1 MQRNHEPV
9 TFNEWLML
17 YLYMMLPIFNLIKLI
32 TMAGD
37 KEINP
42 VLSNWAKAML
52 WMMLIGVGVG
62 IVYALVVSSL
72 LKGALY
78 AM

>member
-9 TFNEWLML
+9 TFNEWLVL
-17 YLYMMLPIFNLIKLI
+17 HLLLLLTVYNIVLLIR
-32 TMAGD
+32 TARNT
-37 KEINP
+37 EINP

-52 WMMLIGVGVG
+52 IVVGVSYLFS
-62 IVYALVVSSL
+62 ILTYVL
-72 LKGALY
+72 LRGARY

>member
-9 TFNEWLML
+9 TFNEWLVL
-17 YLYMMLPIFNLIKLI
+17 HLLLLLPVYNIVLLIR
-32 TMAGD
+32 TARNT
-37 KEINP
+37 EINP

-52 WMMLIGVGVG
+52 IVVGVSYLFS
-62 IVYALVVSSL
+62 ILTYVL
-72 LKGALY
+72 LRGARY

>member
-9 TFNEWLML
+9 TFNEWLIL
-17 YLYMMLPIFNLIKLI
+17 YLMMMLPIYNLIKLI

-52 WMMLIGVGVG
+52 WMMLIGVGMS
-62 IVYALVVSSL
+62 ILYSTLMSS
-72 LKGALY
+72 
-78 AM
+78 MI